1 MDPIGFVGPRNM
13 KIKSKVD
20 YLKGSVEQYRIGNF
34 SALCKLAQ
42 GEGYLPN

>member
-1 MDPIGFVGPRNM
+1 M

-20 YLKGSVEQYRIGNF
+20 YLKGSVEQYRIENF